1 MNVRW
6 WGIPANRS
14 VQLYPT
20 GGMSPPFPKSNLQG
34 VPMTDAAERM
44 QSLTE
49 RQREIYDFVRDKIV
63 NRGYGPTVRDIGAH
77 FGIRSPNGV
86 MCHLKALEKKGL
98 IAREPGKSRAIQLAD
113 PPRARTSLPL
123 VGLVAAGSPVL
134 AEEQTETVD
143 FSPLFES
150 DDHFCLRVK
159 GDSMI
164 EDHIDEGDYVVVRK
178 QPTARNGE
186 IVVALVD
193 EGSEATLKRYFRET
207 NRIRLQP
214 ANAAMEPIY
223 ADRVE
228 IRGVV
233 TGVIRQY

>member
-1 MNVRW
+1 M
-6 WGIPANRS
+6 A
-14 VQLYPT
+14 
-20 GGMSPPFPKSNLQG
+20 
-34 VPMTDAAERM
+34 DAMERK
-44 QSLTE
+44 QTLTE
-49 RQREIYDFVRDKIV
+49 RQREIYDFVREKIV

-98 IAREPGKSRAIQLAD
+98 IMREPGKSRAIQLSD
-113 PPRARTSLPL
+113 PPRAKTTLPL

-134 AEEQTETVD
+134 AEEQSETVD
-143 FSPLFES
+143 FAPLFES
-150 DDHFCLRVK
+150 DEHFCLRVK

-164 EDHIDEGDYVVVRK
+164 EDHIAEGDYVVVRK

-186 IVVALVD
+186 IVVAVVD
-193 EGSEATLKRYFRET
+193 EGTEATLKRYYREGG
-207 NRIRLQP
+207 RIRLQP
-214 ANAAMEPIY
+214 ANASMQPIY
-223 ADRVE
+223 SNHVE

>member
-1 MNVRW
+1 MN
-6 WGIPANRS
+6 
-14 VQLYPT
+14 
-20 GGMSPPFPKSNLQG
+20 
-34 VPMTDAAERM
+34 DAAERM
-44 QSLTE
+44 KSLTD
-49 RQREIYDFVRDKIV
+49 RQREIYDFVREKIV

-113 PPRARTSLPL
+113 PPRAKTTLPL

-143 FSPLFES
+143 FAPLFES
-150 DDHFCLRVK
+150 EDHFCLRVK

-164 EDHIDEGDYVVVRK
+164 EDHIAEGDYVVVHK

-186 IVVALVD
+186 IVVAVVD
-193 EGSEATLKRYFRET
+193 EGTEATLKRFYREP

-214 ANAAMEPIY
+214 SNSSMEPIY
-223 ADRVE
+223 ANNVE

-233 TGVIRQY
+233 SGVIRQY

>member
-1 MNVRW
+1 
-6 WGIPANRS
+6 
-14 VQLYPT
+14 
-20 GGMSPPFPKSNLQG
+20 MSE
-34 VPMTDAAERM
+34 VMDRM
-44 QSLTE
+44 DSLTE
-49 RQREIYDFVRDKIV
+49 RQREIYDFVREKIV

-98 IAREPGKSRAIQLAD
+98 ISREPGKSRAIHLSD
-113 PPRARTSLPL
+113 PPRPKTELPL

-134 AEEQTETVD
+134 AEEQSETID

-164 EDHIDEGDYVVVRK
+164 EDHIAEGDFVIVKK
-178 QPTARNGE
+178 QETAHNGQ
-186 IVVALVD
+186 IVVAVID
-193 EGSEATLKRYFRET
+193 EGADATLKRFYRESD
-207 NRIRLQP
+207 RIRLQP
-214 ANAAMEPIY
+214 ANSTMEPIY
-223 ADRVE
+223 AHDVA